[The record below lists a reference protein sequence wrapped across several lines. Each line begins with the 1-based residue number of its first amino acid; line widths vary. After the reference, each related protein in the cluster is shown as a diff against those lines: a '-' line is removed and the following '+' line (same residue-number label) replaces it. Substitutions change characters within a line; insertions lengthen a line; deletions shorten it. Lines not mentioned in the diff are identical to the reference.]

1 MQACRA
7 EIAPVYD
14 FDGIIDRRG
23 TGSLKWDSGP
33 GSGAGAGGKGAGR
46 DLLPLWVADMDFP
59 APREIVDAIRARVE
73 HPVYGYTIEPASYV
87 DAVVQWF
94 AARHGWALE
103 REWVL
108 SSPGVLPSLS
118 TAILALTRP
127 GDGVVIQPPVYYPFA
142 MRIGFTGR
150 KVVENPLVQRDGRWE
165 MDLEGLERAVDAG
178 ARALVLC
185 SPHNPVSRVWER
197 ETLARVAGICAARGV
212 VILSDEIHCDLAMP
226 GHRHVPAASSCP
238 EAAPVTVTFVAP
250 TKTFNLAGIGG
261 SFTIIADSG
270 LRGRFQEQSRALW
283 SGLADPLSVAAVEAA
298 YRKAGPWLD
307 GLVAYIEGNARFLER
322 FLAER
327 MQPVRAAAL
336 EGTYLAWLDMRGLG
350 LDDDEIGARILGR
363 AGVRLDEGRRFG
375 TGGAGFQRMNLA
387 CPRVILAEAL
397 ERIAFVL
404 R

>member
-1 MQACRA
+1 
-7 EIAPVYD
+7 VYD
-14 FDGIIDRRG
+14 FDSIIDRRG
-23 TGSLKWDSGP
+23 TGSLKWDSGT
-33 GSGAGAGGKGAGR
+33 GAGAGAGAAQR
-46 DLLPLWVADMDFP
+46 DLLPLWVADMDFA
-59 APREIVDAIRARVE
+59 APREIVDAIRARAE
-73 HPVYGYTIEPASYV
+73 HPVYGYTIEPAGSL

-94 AARHGWALE
+94 SARHGWALE
-103 REWVL
+103 RGWVL
-108 SSPGVLPSLS
+108 PSPGVLPSLS

-150 KVVENPLVQRDGRWE
+150 RVVENPLVERNGSWE
-165 MDLEGLERAVDAG
+165 MDLEGLERAVEAG

-185 SPHNPVSRVWER
+185 SPHNPVSRVWQR

-212 VILSDEIHCDLAMP
+212 VILSDEIHCDLVMP

-261 SFTIIADSG
+261 SFTVIPDSA
-270 LRGRFQEQSRALW
+270 LRARFQEQSRALW

-298 YRKAGPWLD
+298 YRKAGGWLD
-307 GLVAYIEGNARFLER
+307 ELVAYIEANVRFLER
-322 FLAER
+322 FLVQR
-327 MQPVRAAAL
+327 MPAVRAAPL
-336 EGTYLAWLDMRGLG
+336 EGTYLAWLDMRRLG
-350 LDDDEIGARILGR
+350 LSDDEIGEAILGR
-363 AGVRLDEGRRFG
+363 AGVRLDEGRKFG
-375 TGGAGFQRMNLA
+375 VGGAGFQRMNLA